1 MNIIKTLVTSLA
13 ACALVATSAIAQPF
27 FSQQAP
33 GVDAYPEH
41 LLPEYLYPVPT
52 EQPLE
57 SGLTRAEVRDDAM
70 RAMEGREFLVMR
82 DYKVPQRED
91 DVSTSFTRRDVRR
104 DAMTAGLDARFD
116 NIYYFN

>member
-1 MNIIKTLVTSLA
+1 MNIIKTLATSVA
-13 ACALVATSAIAQPF
+13 ACALVVSGAIAQPL

-33 GVDAYPEH
+33 GERPDPQH

-57 SGLTRAEVRDDAM
+57 SGLTRAEIREDVL
-70 RAMEGREFLVMR
+70 RAQANGELTVMR
-82 DYKVPQRED
+82 DYEVPQRED
-91 DVSTSFTRRDVRR
+91 EVTTNLARQEVRRDV
-104 DAMTAGLDARFD
+104 MTAGLDARFD